1 MLTVWSI
8 AIGLVVL
15 VLVAVN
21 VAIFLYACY
30 EYATSSRKE
39 PWLRSTQVLLAEPG
53 AARPSV
59 ILLHGFGGTPRDLR
73 SIAEPLAE
81 RGYRVVVPA
90 IPEQTGTSFA
100 FRRGRIAPAALRAWV
115 SDLIR
120 DETAIGGAPPLVV
133 GTSMGGAL
141 ATIAAVDHSVGKLVL
156 LSPYFNLAV
165 ADRWVT
171 GSTRALRWIVPVIP
185 KAQKAQIYDPEGYR
199 AYETGS
205 YLVSLRAF
213 LQLVELARIAMAK
226 APALAVPT
234 LVLASQRDT
243 VASFEATERLF
254 VGREQVRMVAC
265 NRGNHILTYDYDR
278 ERIVAEVVAFLTG
291 EAGPQGRDAPL

>member
-1 MLTVWSI
+1 MLHVWSI
-8 AIGLVVL
+8 VIGLVVL
-15 VLVAVN
+15 ALVAVN
-21 VAIFLYACY
+21 LAIFAYACY
-30 EYATSSRKE
+30 EYATSSGKD

-100 FRRGRIAPAALRAWV
+100 YGRGRVAPAAYRAWL

-120 DETAIGGAPPLVV
+120 DEAAIGGAPPLLV

-141 ATIAAVDHSVGKLVL
+141 ATIAAADHSIGKLVL
-156 LSPYFNLAV
+156 LSPYFSLAV

-171 GSTRALRWIVPVIP
+171 RSTKALRWIVPVLP

-213 LQLVELARIAMAK
+213 LQLVALARIAMAK

-243 VASFEATERLF
+243 VASFETTERLF
-254 VGREQVRMVAC
+254 VGREQVRLVAC

-291 EAGPQGRDAPL
+291 EAGPQGNG

>member
-1 MLTVWSI
+1 MLHVLSI

-291 EAGPQGRDAPL
+291 EAGPSRQDGPL

>member
-1 MLTVWSI
+1 MLHVLSI

>member
-1 MLTVWSI
+1 MLTVWSMM
-8 AIGLVVL
+8 IGLGVL

-21 VAIFLYACY
+21 FAIFLFACY
-30 EYATSSRKE
+30 EYATSSGKD
-39 PWLRSTQVLLAEPG
+39 PWLRSTQVLLAGPG

-73 SIAEPLAE
+73 SIAELLAE

-90 IPEQTGTSFA
+90 IPEQTSASFA
-100 FRRGRIAPAALRAWV
+100 YRRGRLAPAAYRAWV

-120 DETAIGGAPPLVV
+120 DETAIGGAPPMLV

-141 ATIAAVDHSVGKLVL
+141 ATIAAADHSIGKLVL

-165 ADRWVT
+165 ADRWIT
-171 GSTRALRWIVPVIP
+171 RSTKVLRWIVPVLP

-205 YLVSLRAF
+205 YLVSMRAF

-226 APALAVPT
+226 APGLAVPT

-254 VGREQVRMVAC
+254 VGREQVRLVAC

-291 EAGPQGRDAPL
+291 EAGPPAVA